1 MKGEAMSDCPT
12 LFTAFDD
19 RDEAQLAV
27 DELHQAGFS
36 GQEIGFAIRGT
47 DAVAGG
53 MITDAEGAHD
63 AEGAAKGATA
73 GAVIGGILGAVAFAA
88 IPGVGPV
95 MLGGMLAGL
104 AGGAAAGA
112 ATGGIYGA
120 MSGLGASEEEAVFYQ
135 REFEAGKAIV
145 TVNACERRAE
155 AEEILH
161 RHGGYEP
168 VMRH

>member
-1 MKGEAMSDCPT
+1 MNCRPT
-12 LFTAFDD
+12 VITAFDD

-27 DELHQAGFS
+27 DELEQAGFPS
-36 GQEIGFAIRGT
+36 HEIGFAIRGT
-47 DAVAGG
+47 DAVQGG
-53 MITDAEGAHD
+53 MITDAEGTHD
-63 AEGAAKGATA
+63 AEGAAKGAAA
-73 GAVIGGILGAVAFAA
+73 GAAIGGVLGALAFAA

-95 MLGGMLAGL
+95 MAGGMLAGL

-135 REFEAGKAIV
+135 REFESGKAIV
-145 TVNACERRAE
+145 TVCAGERRAE
-155 AEEILH
+155 AENILH

-168 VMRH
+168 SMHH

>member
-1 MKGEAMSDCPT
+1 MDNST
-12 LFTAFDD
+12 LVTAFDD

-27 DELHQAGFS
+27 DELHRAGIPKD
-36 GQEIGFAIRGT
+36 QIGFAIRVE

-53 MITDAEGAHD
+53 MITDAEGARD

-73 GAVIGGILGAVAFAA
+73 GAVIGGVLGALAFAA

-95 MLGGMLAGL
+95 LAGGMLAGL

-120 MSGLGASEEEAVFYQ
+120 MSGLGASEKEAVFYQ
-135 REFEAGKAIV
+135 KEFECGKAIV
-145 TVNACERRAE
+145 AVNAGDRRAE
-155 AEEILH
+155 AENILH
-161 RHGGYEP
+161 RHGGYEC
-168 VMRH
+168 MHH

>member
-1 MKGEAMSDCPT
+1 MSSCPNIIS
-12 LFTAFDD
+12 AFED

-27 DELHQAGFS
+27 DELEQAGFKHD
-36 GQEIGFAIRGT
+36 EIGFAIRGD

-53 MITDAEGAHD
+53 MITDAEGTRD
-63 AEGAAKGATA
+63 GEGAIKGATA
-73 GAVIGGILGAVAFAA
+73 GAAIGGILGALAFAA

-95 MLGGMLAGL
+95 MAGGVLAGL

-135 REFEAGKAIV
+135 REFESGKAIV
-145 TVNACERRAE
+145 TVCAGDRRAV
-155 AEEILH
+155 AEDILH
-161 RHGGYEP
+161 KHGGYDTA
-168 VMRH
+168 MHH